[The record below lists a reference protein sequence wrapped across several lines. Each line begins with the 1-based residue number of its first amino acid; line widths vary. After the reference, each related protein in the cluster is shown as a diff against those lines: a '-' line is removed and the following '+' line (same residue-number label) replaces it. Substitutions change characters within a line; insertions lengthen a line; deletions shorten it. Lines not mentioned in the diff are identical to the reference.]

1 MQVQKISFTSSEPKK
16 ESALYSKKGYM
27 DLVRASQFTEGFLAG
42 YAVLETIDKF
52 QLIKNKNNL
61 AKDALK
67 SKAWKHTK
75 YNLLGGLATGVASV
89 LIGKFFTNKYTIPL
103 NEKVAD
109 WADKQTKIN
118 EKAKELVEQEE
129 NQDKKEPE
137 KPETEKIETEKAEE
151 IKSDEKSEQKSKK

>member
-1 MQVQKISFTSSEPKK
+1 MQVQKISFTAQTEPKK

-27 DLVRASQFTEGFLAG
+27 DLVRASQFTEGFLGG

-89 LIGKFFTNKYTIPL
+89 LIGKFFTDKYTIPL

-109 WADKQTKIN
+109 WADKQIRIN
-118 EKAKELVEQEE
+118 EKAKELVEQED
-129 NQDKKEPE
+129 NVKESPKE
-137 KPETEKIETEKAEE
+137 EVKPTEKI
-151 IKSDEKSEQKSKK
+151 KK

>member
-1 MQVQKISFTSSEPKK
+1 MQVQKINFTSSEPKK

-42 YAVLETIDKF
+42 YGVLETIDKF

-61 AKDALK
+61 AKDVLK
-67 SKAWKHTK
+67 AKAWKHTK
-75 YNLLGGLATGVASV
+75 YNLLAGLATGVGSV
-89 LIGKFFTNKYTIPL
+89 LIGKFFTDKYTIPL

-109 WADKQTKIN
+109 WADKQIRIN

-129 NQDKKEPE
+129 NQDKKVSE
-137 KPETEKIETEKAEE
+137 KPEPAKAEE
-151 IKSDEKSEQKSKK
+151 VKEEPKQEKKSA

>member
-52 QLIKNKNNL
+52 QLIKNNDNL

-67 SKAWKHTK
+67 AKAWKHTK
-75 YNLLGGLATGVASV
+75 YNLLAGLATGVGSV
-89 LIGKFFTNKYTIPL
+89 LIGKFFTDKYTIPL
-103 NEKVAD
+103 NEKIAD
-109 WADKQTKIN
+109 WADKQIRIN

-129 NQDKKEPE
+129 NQDKKEPLKE
-137 KPETEKIETEKAEE
+137 EPLKAEE
-151 IKSDEKSEQKSKK
+151 IKSEEKSEQKSEK